1 MMKHFDP
8 SGAVPLPA
16 ADAPDAEM
24 LDGKLEAKTRGGG
37 PEQGVNQRRN
47 TKDGMLQPSKLT
59 RNPYTGGLVQMQT
72 PFSKGSF
79 SGSNR

>member
-8 SGAVPLPA
+8 TGVVPLPA

-24 LDGKLEAKTRGGG
+24 LDGRLEAKTRGV
-37 PEQGVNQRRN
+37 PELRVNQRRN
-47 TKDGMLQPSKLT
+47 IKDGMLQPSKST
-59 RNPYTGGLVQMQT
+59 RNPYTGGLVQMRT